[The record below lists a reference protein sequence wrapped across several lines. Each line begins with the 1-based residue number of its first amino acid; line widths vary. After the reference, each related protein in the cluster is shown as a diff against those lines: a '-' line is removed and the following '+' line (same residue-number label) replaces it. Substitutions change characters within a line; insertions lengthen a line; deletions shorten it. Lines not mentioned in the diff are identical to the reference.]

1 MIEEQTQSPEKQPL
15 ADYKP
20 LLIPHPGRQ
29 TPVMLEEYR
38 GEGGY
43 RGWEKAVREMA
54 PDEVVE
60 EVKASGL
67 RGRGGAGFPAGA
79 KWGFVPK
86 VAGPKYLCCNADES
100 EPGTFKD
107 REIMEVEPHLL
118 IEGVAIASYAIG
130 AQDAFIYI
138 RGEYVTAA
146 DRLERAIDEAE
157 RAGLLG
163 SNALGTGF
171 NLRVHVFRGAGA
183 YICGEETALLE
194 SLEGRR
200 PMPRSRPP
208 FPAVEGLY
216 RRPTVVNN
224 VETLANVPHILANGQ
239 EWYNAIGV
247 PPKNTGPKI
256 FCLSGRVVRPG
267 NYELPLGAV
276 TFSELIEE
284 YGGGVPNGGRVKGV
298 LPAGASAPIL
308 TADKLDTKLDYDS
321 VQAAG
326 SMLGS
331 ASLIVL
337 DETVCIVRAAT
348 RMAEF
353 FRHESCGKCTPCRE
367 GTAWLHKVLVRLEAG
382 RGSEADLDLLMSLSG
397 EISGKVL
404 CALGDFA
411 TSPVTATVG
420 QFRDEY
426 LEHFKLGRCPYG
438 DWGELAGEG
447 PSAPTD
453 RAHRDTEG

>member
-1 MIEEQTQSPEKQPL
+1 MSTAL
-15 ADYKP
+15 DYAP
-20 LLIPHPGRQ
+20 VLLPHPGRT
-29 TPVMLEEYR
+29 TPLSLDEYR
-38 GEGGY
+38 AEDGY
-43 RGWEKAVREMA
+43 AGWRKALTTMT

-60 EVKASGL
+60 QVKAAGL
-67 RGRGGAGFPAGA
+67 RGRGGAGFPTGA
-79 KWGFVPK
+79 KWGFIPK
-86 VAGPKYLCCNADES
+86 APGAKYVAVNADES

-107 REIMEVEPHLL
+107 RELIEVEPHRVL
-118 IEGVAIASYAIG
+118 EGVALCCYAIG
-130 AQDAFIYI
+130 AETAIIYI
-138 RGEYVTAA
+138 RGEYVEAA
-146 DRLERAIDEAE
+146 NRLEAAIAEAE
-157 RAGLLG
+157 AANILG
-163 SNALGTGF
+163 RGCLGTQV
-171 NLRVHVFRGAGA
+171 NVRILVFRGAGA

-216 RRPTVVNN
+216 RRPTVINN
-224 VETLANVPHILANGQ
+224 VETLANVPSIIDRGSG
-239 EWYNAIGV
+239 WYNSIGT
-247 PPKNTGPKI
+247 PPRNTGPKI
-256 FCLSGRVVRPG
+256 FCLSGRVNRPG

-276 TFSELIEE
+276 TIRELIDD
-284 YGGGVPNGGRVKGV
+284 YGQGVIGGRAVKGV
-298 LPAGASAPIL
+298 LTAGVSAPIL

-337 DETVCIVRAAT
+337 DDQTCIVRAAAL
-348 RMAEF
+348 MEEF

-367 GTAWLHKVLVRLEAG
+367 GTSWLFKILSRIEAG
-382 RGSEADLDLLMSLSG
+382 RGVPGDLDLLLSLSG

-411 TSPVTATVG
+411 TSPVVATVN

-426 LEHFKLGRCPYG
+426 EQHISSGACPYEA
-438 DWGELAGEG
+438 W
-447 PSAPTD
+447 
-453 RAHRDTEG
+453 